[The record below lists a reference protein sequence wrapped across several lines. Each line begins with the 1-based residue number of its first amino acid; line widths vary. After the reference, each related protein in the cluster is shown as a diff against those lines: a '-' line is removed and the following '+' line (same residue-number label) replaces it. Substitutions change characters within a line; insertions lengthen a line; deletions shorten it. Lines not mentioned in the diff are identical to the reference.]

1 MPQNLCFFVPNQ
13 RAARPGVVSCVL
25 TGSILAWG
33 RGKSRNGRKKIS
45 AKKSKVRNE
54 EPLGTQS
61 YRTSSKR
68 SESFWLLIGAT
79 KPLFFCAQSESS
91 KTRSRFVCSYT
102 DWYKKASCSPCLF
115 LLEEKNSNH
124 RTRCRA
130 NRAAYPQKASPEIRW
145 IFAGIVRVA

>member
-1 MPQNLCFFVPNQ
+1 MVCALVWVGAP
-13 RAARPGVVSCVL
+13 
-25 TGSILAWG
+25 G
-33 RGKSRNGRKKIS
+33 RGSALCSWARYFTLIVPLSTQVSSSETQGQLVGARESRNGRKKIS

-91 KTRSRFVCSYT
+91 KIRSRFVCSYT
-102 DWYKKASCSPCLF
+102 D
-115 LLEEKNSNH
+115 
-124 RTRCRA
+124 
-130 NRAAYPQKASPEIRW
+130 
-145 IFAGIVRVA
+145 

>member
-1 MPQNLCFFVPNQ
+1 MRFFSSSETQGQLVG
-13 RAARPGVVSCVL
+13 ASE
-25 TGSILAWG
+25 
-33 RGKSRNGRKKIS
+33 SRNGRKKIS

-102 DWYKKASCSPCLF
+102 D
-115 LLEEKNSNH
+115 
-124 RTRCRA
+124 
-130 NRAAYPQKASPEIRW
+130 
-145 IFAGIVRVA
+145 

>member
-1 MPQNLCFFVPNQ
+1 MPALRCLFRAQNGFKLFALF
-13 RAARPGVVSCVL
+13 SL
-25 TGSILAWG
+25 ESLDS
-33 RGKSRNGRKKIS
+33 SRFPSPYQPESVTANNSNKLQTWQDHD
-45 AKKSKVRNE
+45 VRNLITSTQAKFATKWNNFFPLRNSRKFTPKFPDFFSKWKAPE

-102 DWYKKASCSPCLF
+102 D
-115 LLEEKNSNH
+115 
-124 RTRCRA
+124 
-130 NRAAYPQKASPEIRW
+130 
-145 IFAGIVRVA
+145 